1 MSTYRVDYKEL
12 VEEITGLKVYPVI
25 IPQGAKYP
33 CIEMSLSGGGRDG
46 DSSLSESNIKGYR
59 FSLTICSGLVST
71 NESYETKLL
80 TALDG
85 KAITQGDTKNLI
97 IHHVNTIEVYNY
109 AQSLHEMTVEFT
121 TKKIN

>member
-12 VEEITGLKVYPVI
+12 VEKITSLKVYPVV

-59 FSLTICSGLVST
+59 LSLVICSELVST

-80 TALDG
+80 AALDG
-85 KAITQGDTKNLI
+85 KALTQGDTKSLI
-97 IHHVNTIEVYNY
+97 IRHTNTVEIYNY
-109 AQSLHEMTVEFT
+109 AQGLHEMTVEFT